1 MCSKM
6 ENRDV
11 LYLLAV
17 IVVCILKIFFYVTI
31 LLSNNWAEGNGSNF
45 GVLKYCAH
53 NETSCQQVTDKL
65 QVIKVQLNTT
75 LAFICISIILSS
87 AWLIISLV
95 FCRKRLRKEMKGHK
109 IIHICTAMLLV
120 LIEAATMIA
129 FAAGID
135 NLNDV
140 YSLGWTFYCAVPLPV
155 LTLCF
160 WFLFRKSTIESR
172 RVCCWKSS
180 AVEDSSDTL
189 NEESAGNRRSCSQGN
204 PQIRETQESAGN
216 QESHNPRSPQGVNAE
231 NDGNQQCPVLSD
243 PQRSELG
250 DIRQRI
256 RDNEEPRFIV
266 ENSPLEAPIKKYLKK
281 QFPKKIFL
289 NEPDMELEA
298 KAILLIQQLGFTYSR
313 QEILR
318 SINKYASDI
327 YVSFQH
333 KIESKLLS
341 TKKDA
346 GVLCIQDLGRY
357 LFKKF
362 TPEVEQTT
370 LVLRAF
376 CHKKKLLQKQKRLA
390 EPYSG
395 DFWSDFKVYRAKVED
410 DEDPLKWDRI
420 RRREERRIDRY
431 VNTDP
436 T

>member
-243 PQRSELG
+243 PQRSVQELG

-289 NEPDMELEA
+289 NEPDMELE
-298 KAILLIQQLGFTYSR
+298 
-313 QEILR
+313 
-318 SINKYASDI
+318 
-327 YVSFQH
+327 
-333 KIESKLLS
+333 LLS